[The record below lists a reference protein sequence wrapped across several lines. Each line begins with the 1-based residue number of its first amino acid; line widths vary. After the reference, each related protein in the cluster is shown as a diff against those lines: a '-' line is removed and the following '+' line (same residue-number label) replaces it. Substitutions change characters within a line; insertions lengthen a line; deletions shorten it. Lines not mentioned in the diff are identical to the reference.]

1 MQESYWYALIVMSFI
16 EASSVRE
23 LSWSQMYNKVNSDPM
38 LLDFR
43 SETDFAAGHFANC
56 ERVELKRSDQTLNT
70 SVNEQIE
77 SMKDNNNHCII
88 LVSLPDW
95 DAHCNR
101 ILAALALS
109 ARFINYHRCHCVSE
123 TFSFAPFLAS
133 EELAV
138 GVPSLVECLLPARVF
153 LSGIFHASKFMASDL
168 HFGRVINVTSEAPRL
183 VDITTSFPIVDSS
196 DVDIVPVLEKTR
208 PIIAS
213 CVDGNVPLLVH
224 CHQGVS
230 RSASVVVD
238 FVASKFNISADE
250 AIARVK
256 QSRKIIEPN
265 PGFLTKLREL
275 HP

>member
-1 MQESYWYALIVMSFI
+1 MSFI
-16 EASSVRE
+16 EASSVHE
-23 LSWSQMYNKVNSDPM
+23 LSWSQMYNRVNSDPM

-56 ERVELKRSDQTLNT
+56 ERIDLKQSDQELNT
-70 SVNEQIE
+70 NVNEQIE
-77 SMKDNNNHCII
+77 TMKDNNNHCII
-88 LVSLPDW
+88 LLSLPDW

-101 ILAALALS
+101 ILAALSLS
-109 ARFINYHRCHCVSE
+109 SKFINYHRCHCISE
-123 TFSFAPFLAS
+123 TFSFAPFLTS
-133 EELAV
+133 EELVV

-153 LSGIFHASKFMASDL
+153 LSGIFHASEFMSSHL
-168 HFGRVINVTSEAPRL
+168 HFGHVINVTSETPRL
-183 VDITTSFPIVDSS
+183 VNTHTRVTTSFPIVDSS
-196 DVDIVPVLEKTR
+196 DTDIAPVLEKTR
-208 PIIAS
+208 PIIRS
-213 CVDGNVPLLVH
+213 CVDGNVPILVH

-265 PGFLTKLREL
+265 PGFLVKLRQL